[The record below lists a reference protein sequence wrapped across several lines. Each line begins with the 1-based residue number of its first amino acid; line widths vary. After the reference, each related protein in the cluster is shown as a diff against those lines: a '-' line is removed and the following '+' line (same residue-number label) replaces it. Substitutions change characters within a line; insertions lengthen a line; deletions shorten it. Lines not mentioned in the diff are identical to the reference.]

1 MTDKQGQ
8 SFALKP
14 AKGLRDAG
22 DGSNSQAFALR
33 SAREEELLVGSR
45 GKAPRLLRLS
55 ITLER
60 FHPDRNHPD
69 PVIARRSR
77 RSNLL
82 PDERTS
88 ARQAGD
94 CFVASRLAMTG
105 LAGRFH
111 SR

>member
-33 SAREEELLVGSR
+33 SATLPWEEELLVGSR

-60 FHPDRNHPD
+60 CTLTGIIPTLSLRGARAEAISCLTSVPRL
-69 PVIARRSR
+69 VRQEIASSLR
-77 RSNLL
+77 
-82 PDERTS
+82 
-88 ARQAGD
+88 
-94 CFVASRLAMTG
+94 ASQ
-105 LAGRFH
+105 
-111 SR
+111 